1 MAVSPYSS
9 INRWSHVYAKKHQST
24 LNDFLTGSPWEEH
37 MVHSQLSRLTVRRI
51 KDFQIGIIDDT
62 MSHKPYAK
70 KMDHL
75 GYFRSGVS
83 KDREKGHSI
92 VTHGLHSRE
101 VGFVPFDIQLYRK
114 NDLSKN
120 DIACAMIDRTKWHK
134 NVILYIVDSWY
145 SGNRLL
151 NKVKSVKSHFITE
164 IKSNRNVTIN
174 YKSRFVREHA
184 QNIEEKDFKE
194 TKIKGSRY
202 RFFQVNAFIKGLNST
217 NLVFSQKFDEKEGNW
232 GEFYYLI
239 TDILNL
245 SGERVIELFLV
256 RGGIEGFHREAKQQL
271 GLESYQLRKARGIER
286 YLFLVL
292 LVYALLMLLIQQHMR
307 RTFEVKT
314 IGEMCRQLKAECYTT
329 LLQNAKHSK
338 GEFLRD
344 FCADLA
350 LAF

>member
-9 INRWSHVYAKKHQST
+9 INRWSHIYAKKHQST
-24 LNDFLTGSPWEEH
+24 LNDFLTVSPWEDYK
-37 MVHSQLSRLTVRRI
+37 VHSQLSRLTVRRI

-75 GYFRSGVS
+75 GFFRSGVS
-83 KDREKGHSI
+83 KEREKGHSI

-120 DIACAMIDRTKWHK
+120 DIACAMIERTKWHK
-134 NVILYIVDSWY
+134 TLPLYIVDSWY
-145 SGNRLL
+145 SGVRLL
-151 NKVKSVKSHFITE
+151 TKIKSVKSHYLTE

-184 QNIEEKDFKE
+184 QHIKDNEFKIVI
-194 TKIKGSRY
+194 IKGSKY
-202 RFFQVNAFIKGLNST
+202 RFFQVNAFIKGLNSV
-217 NLVFSQKFDEKEGNW
+217 NLVFSQKFDEKEENW

-271 GLESYQLRKARGIER
+271 GMESYQLRKARGIER

-292 LVYALLMLLIQQHMR
+292 LVYSLLMLLIQQHMR
-307 RTFEVKT
+307 KTFEIKT
-314 IGEMCRQLKAECYTT
+314 LGGMCRHLKAECYTT
-329 LLQNAKHSK
+329 MLQNAKHSER
-338 GEFLRD
+338 GFLND

-350 LAF
+350 YAF

>member
-9 INRWSHVYAKKHQST
+9 INRWSHLYAKKHQST
-24 LNDFLTGSPWEEH
+24 LNDFLTASPWEEH
-37 MVHSQLSRLTVRRI
+37 KVHSQLSRLTVGRI

-75 GYFRSGVS
+75 GYYRSGVS

-120 DIACAMIDRTKWHK
+120 DIACAMIDRTKWHR
-134 NVILYIVDSWY
+134 NNLLYIIDTWY
-145 SGNRLL
+145 SGVRLL
-151 NKVKSVKSHFITE
+151 SKIKSIKSHYITE
-164 IKSNRNVTIN
+164 VKSNRKVTID

-184 QNIEEKDFKE
+184 QNIEESDFN
-194 TKIKGSRY
+194 TVIINGSKY
-202 RFFQVNAFIKGLNST
+202 RFFQVSAFIKGLNSI
-217 NLVFSQKFDEKEGNW
+217 NLVFSQKYDEKENKW
-232 GEFYYLI
+232 GEFYFLI

-271 GLESYQLRKARGIER
+271 GLENYQLRTGRGIER

-307 RTFEVKT
+307 RTFEIKT

-329 LLQNAKHSK
+329 LLQNARHSK
-338 GEFLRD
+338 REFLRD
-344 FCADLA
+344 FCVDLA